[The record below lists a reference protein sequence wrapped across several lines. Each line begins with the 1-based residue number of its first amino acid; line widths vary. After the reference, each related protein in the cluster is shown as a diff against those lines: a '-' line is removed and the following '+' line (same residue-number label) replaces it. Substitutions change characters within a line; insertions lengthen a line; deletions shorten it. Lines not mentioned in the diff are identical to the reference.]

1 MNQDILIAL
10 LNDKSFYT
18 TFTQKF
24 SDLYT
29 ACVIIKQNIN
39 PDIVEKAIEKIQQY
53 YTTHIECQDFINNY
67 SANQSTPGTEYKRV
81 AGMVFVIDT
90 QESSYKTLID
100 TAYKEKWIF
109 RGISIVPEFNH
120 LRLYFY

>member
-1 MNQDILIAL
+1 M

-109 RGISIVPEFNH
+109 RGISIVPEFNQ